1 MQENR
6 EEFVPRGEVEEGKI
20 SISKE
25 VITSIAGLAAAEV
38 EGLAPPKGG
47 EFPKG
52 ENVKRFVETEVGE
65 GEVRVSIKVAV
76 IYGYPVKDV
85 AQRLQEK
92 VKNEVERMTGLRVS
106 AVNVEVTHL
115 PRGRGEARRGGLRWP
130 IWRSP
135 SPCSFASGASSC
147 CGSGSRGSPLKT
159 SMWRASGGSCSG
171 RSVLS
176 CWPSGGGSGGKW
188 HGPSRGSAPSAGARS
203 GGNSSSPPG
212 RSGS

>member
-6 EEFVPRGEVEEGKI
+6 EEFVPRGEVEQGKI

-65 GEVRVSIKVAV
+65 GEVKVSIKVAV
-76 IYGYPVKDV
+76 VYGYPVKDV
-85 AQRLQEK
+85 AQKLQEK

-106 AVNVEVTHL
+106 AVNVEVTRL
-115 PRGRGEARRGGLRWP
+115 IFPEEEEKPAEE
-130 IWRSP
+130 
-135 SPCSFASGASSC
+135 
-147 CGSGSRGSPLKT
+147 
-159 SMWRASGGSCSG
+159 
-171 RSVLS
+171 V
-176 CWPSGGGSGGKW
+176 
-188 HGPSRGSAPSAGARS
+188 
-203 GGNSSSPPG
+203 
-212 RSGS
+212 

>member
-1 MQENR
+1 MQEYR

-47 EFPKG
+47 EFPRG

-65 GEVRVSIKVAV
+65 GEVKVSIKVAV
-76 IYGYPVKDV
+76 KYGYPVKDV

-106 AVNVEVTHL
+106 AVNVEVTRL
-115 PRGRGEARRGGLRWP
+115 IFPEEEEKPAEE
-130 IWRSP
+130 
-135 SPCSFASGASSC
+135 
-147 CGSGSRGSPLKT
+147 
-159 SMWRASGGSCSG
+159 
-171 RSVLS
+171 V
-176 CWPSGGGSGGKW
+176 
-188 HGPSRGSAPSAGARS
+188 
-203 GGNSSSPPG
+203 
-212 RSGS
+212 

>member
-47 EFPKG
+47 EFPRG

-65 GEVRVSIKVAV
+65 GEVKVSIKVAV
-76 IYGYPVKDV
+76 KYGYPVKDV

-106 AVNVEVTHL
+106 AVNVEVTRL
-115 PRGRGEARRGGLRWP
+115 IFPEEEEKPAEE
-130 IWRSP
+130 
-135 SPCSFASGASSC
+135 
-147 CGSGSRGSPLKT
+147 
-159 SMWRASGGSCSG
+159 
-171 RSVLS
+171 V
-176 CWPSGGGSGGKW
+176 
-188 HGPSRGSAPSAGARS
+188 
-203 GGNSSSPPG
+203 
-212 RSGS
+212 

>member
-1 MQENR
+1 MPENR

-65 GEVRVSIKVAV
+65 GEVKVSIKVAV
-76 IYGYPVKDV
+76 KYGYPVKDV
-85 AQRLQEK
+85 AQKLQEK

-106 AVNVEVTHL
+106 AVNVEVTRL
-115 PRGRGEARRGGLRWP
+115 IFPEEEEKPAEE
-130 IWRSP
+130 
-135 SPCSFASGASSC
+135 
-147 CGSGSRGSPLKT
+147 
-159 SMWRASGGSCSG
+159 
-171 RSVLS
+171 V
-176 CWPSGGGSGGKW
+176 
-188 HGPSRGSAPSAGARS
+188 
-203 GGNSSSPPG
+203 
-212 RSGS
+212 